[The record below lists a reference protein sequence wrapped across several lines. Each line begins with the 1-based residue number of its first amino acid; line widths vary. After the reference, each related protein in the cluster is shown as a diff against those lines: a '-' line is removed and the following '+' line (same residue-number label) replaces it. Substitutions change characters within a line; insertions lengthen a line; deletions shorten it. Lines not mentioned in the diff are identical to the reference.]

1 VENDDHY
8 TKNYFIES
16 ERVCS
21 KIGGGFDN
29 LDLMNNWV
37 EPIEGDITNLSDNL
51 TTHVANSLSCSFDNV
66 LVQIESQLNGI
77 EDFMN
82 LNQTEDLLYFTHSDH
97 LGSSSFITDLSGEAV
112 QHLQY
117 LPFGESLVS
126 QTSSSWQTRYTFSGK
141 EKDAETGYSYFG
153 ARYYDS
159 DLSVWLSVD
168 PMAHALPSWSPY
180 VAFGDNPINNID
192 PDGRYFIGVNDKAVK
207 FRQRKDGIL
216 KVGRNASA
224 DLKCLVKTVNASG
237 SGTAM
242 NQIYEASQNKTKIH
256 VSVESEIHDKA
267 GQLGYGLL
275 GLHQAHDADGNALK
289 WNSDKGD
296 FDGTPAY
303 VEGEEGVYK
312 EATITI
318 FKGNIEESGGNAQY
332 YDFDITVKQE
342 VANTFQ
348 HESHHDTDKEFIQD
362 LRNKREGKPNEG
374 IDPHQNIH
382 PQEQKVYQEMHD
394 SNKKKSP

>member
-1 VENDDHY
+1 MYKENQ
-8 TKNYFIES
+8 
-16 ERVCS
+16 S
-21 KIGGGFDN
+21 KEDKK
-29 LDLMNNWV
+29 
-37 EPIEGDITNLSDNL
+37 
-51 TTHVANSLSCSFDNV
+51 V
-66 LVQIESQLNGI
+66 LQKILQ
-77 EDFMN
+77 
-82 LNQTEDLLYFTHSDH
+82 NQTFAEPEENSEASAIFYYHADH
-97 LGSSSFITDLSGEAV
+97 LGSNEIITDNTGAPHEF
-112 QHLQY
+112 HLT
-117 LPFGESLVS
+117 LPFGETMAEQRKPVADYYN
-126 QTSSSWQTRYTFSGK
+126 SWKFTGK
-141 EKDAETGYSYFG
+141 ELDEETGLYYFG
-153 ARYYDS
+153 ARYYQPS
-159 DLSVWLSVD
+159 WSVWLSVD
-168 PMAHALPSWSPY
+168 PMAHALPSWSLY

-207 FRQRKDGIL
+207 FKQRKDGTL
-216 KVGRNASA
+216 KIGRNASA
-224 DLKCLVKTVNASG
+224 DLKHLVKTVNASG

-242 NQIYEASQNKTKIH
+242 NQIFEASQNKTKIH
-256 VSVESEIHDKA
+256 VNVESEIHDKA

-318 FKGNIEESGGNAQY
+318 FKGNIEESGGNGQY
-332 YDFDITVKQE
+332 YGFDITIDQE
-342 VANTFQ
+342 ITNTFQ

-382 PQEQKVYQEMHD
+382 PQEQKVYQELHD